1 MKAPIS
7 FEKEAQMPLIPLS
20 VGDIRWNRTGSWRY
34 MRPRY
39 EDKTPPCNAAC
50 PVGVDIVGMMNL
62 VARGELERASR
73 LLRQEN
79 PLAGVC
85 GRACFHPCE
94 SRCNRRE
101 FDEAVAIN
109 LVERFVA
116 DYGMGGPAVKPK
128 RKTGKKV
135 AVVGSGPA
143 GLSCAYFLAVMGH
156 EVVIYEALPVPGGIL
171 RVGIP
176 PYRLPKDVVEREIKA
191 IEGVGVKIETNC
203 RVGEDITL
211 EDLRERYDA
220 LFLSPGV
227 HKAKDLGLAGED
239 SEGVLSVLEFLKRV
253 NMGEEVSLGERVLV
267 IGGGNAAID
276 AARSAL
282 RLGAKEVRMVCLESR
297 DEMPAFREEVE
308 EAEEEGILIENGWGP
323 RRFLTRRGRVS
334 GVEFVRCLSVFD
346 AEGRFSPSFDERKKH
361 RVETEGVIV
370 AIGEEADPSL
380 KEVMRGISWQ
390 GDAISVSP
398 TGATSL
404 EGVFAGGDIAS
415 PLHNIAQAIG
425 SGKRGAVAIDC
436 YLRGEEAGEVLK
448 RIRVGG
454 DGAVSMIK
462 YLHPEERE
470 RSPYVVTFSDLNPQ
484 YFEYAE
490 RVRKIKLLPFERK
503 EGFEEVVFGIAEEMA
518 MREAGRCFSCGVCN
532 ECGNCYLFCPD
543 ISVLRDKGRIAR
555 KIDYDYCK
563 GCGICFVECPRY
575 ALTLEVEER

>member
-176 PYRLPKDVVEREIKA
+176 P
-191 IEGVGVKIETNC
+191 
-203 RVGEDITL
+203 
-211 EDLRERYDA
+211 
-220 LFLSPGV
+220 
-227 HKAKDLGLAGED
+227 
-239 SEGVLSVLEFLKRV
+239 
-253 NMGEEVSLGERVLV
+253 
-267 IGGGNAAID
+267 
-276 AARSAL
+276 
-282 RLGAKEVRMVCLESR
+282 
-297 DEMPAFREEVE
+297 
-308 EAEEEGILIENGWGP
+308 
-323 RRFLTRRGRVS
+323 
-334 GVEFVRCLSVFD
+334 
-346 AEGRFSPSFDERKKH
+346 
-361 RVETEGVIV
+361 
-370 AIGEEADPSL
+370 
-380 KEVMRGISWQ
+380 
-390 GDAISVSP
+390 
-398 TGATSL
+398 
-404 EGVFAGGDIAS
+404 
-415 PLHNIAQAIG
+415 IG
-425 SGKRGAVAIDC
+425 SR
-436 YLRGEEAGEVLK
+436 R
-448 RIRVGG
+448 
-454 DGAVSMIK
+454 MWW
-462 YLHPEERE
+462 
-470 RSPYVVTFSDLNPQ
+470 
-484 YFEYAE
+484 
-490 RVRKIKLLPFERK
+490 
-503 EGFEEVVFGIAEEMA
+503 
-518 MREAGRCFSCGVCN
+518 
-532 ECGNCYLFCPD
+532 
-543 ISVLRDKGRIAR
+543 KGR
-555 KIDYDYCK
+555 
-563 GCGICFVECPRY
+563 
-575 ALTLEVEER
+575 